1 MAKVESIDRAK
12 ALEKVLQGID
22 KEFGRGTIMRI
33 NDVRRVDA
41 SSISTGFIG
50 LDVALGVG
58 GVPRGRVIEIFG
70 PESSGK
76 STLALEILASVQK
89 EGGTAV
95 FIDAEHA
102 LDPVYAANLGVDL
115 DNLLISQ
122 PDWGEQALKIA
133 DELIKSHAVDI
144 IVIDSVAA
152 LTPKA
157 EIDGEIGDSFVAT
170 QARMMSQALRK
181 LTAQINHSG
190 TIIIF
195 INQVREIVG
204 APAFASHETTPGGR
218 ALKFYS
224 SLRVQV
230 KKIGQLKDGKTN
242 EINGHRCRIT
252 IKKNKVAPPFKECEL
267 EVYYGTGFSR
277 ESSVLQEALNYKV
290 VAKSGSWLS
299 FGDVKLGQGL
309 DNSRQYLEENPAV
322 CDQIETIIKEKAF
335 VKGEAP
341 IVSSEPDDEEYD
353 DELAVDAA

>member
-1 MAKVESIDRAK
+1 MAKVEAIDRAK
-12 ALEKVLQGID
+12 ALEKTLQGID
-22 KEFGRGTIMRI
+22 KEFGRGTIMKI
-33 NDVRRVDA
+33 NDVRRVDTN
-41 SSISTGFIG
+41 SIPTGFIG

-115 DNLLISQ
+115 DTLLISQ
-122 PDWGEQALKIA
+122 PDWGEQALKIT
-133 DELIKSHAVDI
+133 DELIRSHAVDI

-157 EIDGEIGDSFVAT
+157 EIDGEIGDSFVAL

-195 INQVREIVG
+195 INQVRELVG

-224 SLRVQV
+224 SLRIQV
-230 KKIGQLKDGKTN
+230 KKIGSLKDSKTN
-242 EINGHRCRIT
+242 ELNGHRCKIT

-277 ESSVLQEALNYKV
+277 EASVLQEALNYKV
-290 VAKSGSWLS
+290 VAKSGSWLA
-299 FGDVKLGQGL
+299 FGDVKLGQGY

-322 CDQIETIIKEKAF
+322 CAQIESIVKDKAF
-335 VKGEAP
+335 VKGEVP
-341 IVSSEPDDEEYD
+341 FVSTEPDDEDD